1 MPKCIVRM
9 SCVRACVHGSHES
22 VSVENACLSVCWRG
36 ANVDV
41 KPFFMT
47 GQRYLRVSQT
57 FPDPFCASDT
67 CKDSRTAYT
76 PSQSEAKI
84 IIKILITITLS
95 CSVQQPRL
103 ILYAC
108 VLQSLM
114 LQTQLHQRP
123 PRITPYRNLV
133 PVPPTKVRLDPRF
146 QETLVRNDEISSSC
160 IDDTLR
166 LITCLTQE

>member
-9 SCVRACVHGSHES
+9 SCVCACVHGSHES

-57 FPDPFCASDT
+57 FPDPFCASNT
-67 CKDSRTAYT
+67 CKDNRTAYT
-76 PSQSEAKI
+76 PSQSTAKTMI
-84 IIKILITITLS
+84 IITITIS
-95 CSVQQPRL
+95 WSIPQPRL

-114 LQTQLHQRP
+114 LQTQMHQRL
-123 PRITPYRNLV
+123 PRITPYRNPV
-133 PVPPTKVRLDPRF
+133 PVPPTKDRLDPRF
-146 QETLVRNDEISSSC
+146 QEILVRNCEINSSC
-160 IDDTLR
+160 IDDTFR
-166 LITCLTQE
+166 LITGLTQG

>member
-9 SCVRACVHGSHES
+9 SCVRVCVHGSHES

-36 ANVDV
+36 VNVDV

-47 GQRYLRVSQT
+47 GQKYLRVSQT
-57 FPDPFCASDT
+57 FPDPFCGSDT
-67 CKDSRTAYT
+67 CKDNHTAST
-76 PSQSEAKI
+76 PSQSKAKI
-84 IIKILITITLS
+84 IITIIITITLS
-95 CSVQQPRL
+95 GSVQQPRL

-114 LQTQLHQRP
+114 LQTQLHQSP
-123 PRITPYRNLV
+123 PRITPYRNPV

-146 QETLVRNDEISSSC
+146 QETLVRNCDINS
-160 IDDTLR
+160 
-166 LITCLTQE
+166 